1 MLDLSGVLAPKEGRD
16 IEVITQE
23 ILDAKRRGGEAILTI
38 GRCLTEAKQTIPHGE
53 WLPWLNERVEFS
65 ERTARNFMRLSR
77 EWSNRQALADL
88 GAAQALTLLALPAE
102 ERESFIAEN
111 HVVGGEEKTVIDMTS
126 RELERAIR
134 ERKEA
139 QEAAAKAQA
148 EASAAEQARAKMAE
162 DMKLLNARLS
172 GAQEDREQAAQAVAR
187 LEAQLAELKEK
198 PVEVAVETVV
208 DQAAIEKARAE
219 AVAGMQDKLD
229 KAREAKKRAEDKQKI
244 AEEALEQARL
254 QLEGQARME
263 KEKEK
268 EDLARERPDPDDC
281 RAPRL
286 KGGPGLVSGIAWHT
300 RADEPEPGAEIIIID
315 DSGFVDSN
323 VYIGAGEVKEPWV
336 RWDEVALWTQ
346 MPDGPT
352 GTPGTVVPPENGWVP
367 LQFVKGMEC
376 PPSDGKYYCRFDCDG
391 TVITQVAW
399 WDGFS
404 KSWSFKKAGA
414 KFDAKCMGWFPLP
427 DENL

>member
-1 MLDLSGVLAPKEGRD
+1 MGKTMLTVIAKAKEA
-16 IEVITQE
+16 IS
-23 ILDAKRRGGEAILTI
+23 LDAKRRGGEAILTI
-38 GRCLTEAKQTIPHGE
+38 GRCLTEAKQAIPHGE

-65 ERTARNFMRLSR
+65 ERTARRFMKLYR
-77 EWSNRQALADL
+77 ECSNRPALADL
-88 GAAQALTLLALPAE
+88 GASKALMLLALPDS
-102 ERESFIAEN
+102 ERDQFVEDHN
-111 HVVGGEEKTVIDMTS
+111 VIDMS
-126 RELERAIR
+126 ARQLEQAIKDR
-134 ERKEA
+134 DEARK
-139 QEAAAKAQA
+139 AAETAQA
-148 EASAAEQARAKMAE
+148 EASAAEQARAKMEE

-208 DQAAIEKARAE
+208 DPEAIEKARAE
-219 AVAGMQDKLD
+219 AVAEMQEKLD

-254 QLEGQARME
+254 QLEEQARAE
-263 KEKEK
+263 KEKG
-268 EDLARERPDPDDC
+268 DLARERPDPDDC

-300 RADEPEPGAEIIIID
+300 RVDEPEPGAEIIIID

-323 VYIGAGEVKEPWV
+323 VYIGAGDVKEPGV

-414 KFDAKCMGWFPLP
+414 KIDAKCMGWFPLP

>member
-65 ERTARNFMRLSR
+65 ERTARNFMRLSL

-88 GAAQALTLLALPAE
+88 GAAKALTLLALPAE

-254 QLEGQARME
+254 QLEGQAREE
-263 KEKEK
+263 KKAALGADK
-268 EDLARERPDPDDC
+268 DLAQFEVLFDQ
-281 RAPRL
+281 
-286 KGGPGLVSGIAWHT
+286 T
-300 RADEPEPGAEIIIID
+300 Q
-315 DSGFVDSN
+315 SN
-323 VYIGAGEVKEPWV
+323 VYKMQGILLKVRGRDETAAGKLCKAI
-336 RWDEVALWTQ
+336 RALAEAV
-346 MPDGPT
+346 GRCA
-352 GTPGTVVPPENGWVP
+352 E
-367 LQFVKGMEC
+367 
-376 PPSDGKYYCRFDCDG
+376 
-391 TVITQVAW
+391 
-399 WDGFS
+399 
-404 KSWSFKKAGA
+404 
-414 KFDAKCMGWFPLP
+414 
-427 DENL
+427 

>member
-1 MLDLSGVLAPKEGRD
+1 MLDLSGVLVPKEGRD
-16 IEVITQE
+16 IEVITRE

-38 GRCLTEAKQTIPHGE
+38 GRCLTEAKQALPHGE
-53 WLPWLNERVEFS
+53 WLPWLNERVELS
-65 ERTARNFMRLSR
+65 ERAAQRFMRLSR
-77 EWSNRQALADL
+77 EWSNPTALSDL
-88 GAAQALTLLALPAE
+88 GATKALALLALPAD
-102 ERESFIAEN
+102 ERNQFIETHNVVDMSARQLEQAIKDRDEARKAAE
-111 HVVGGEEKTVIDMTS
+111 T
-126 RELERAIR
+126 
-134 ERKEA
+134 
-139 QEAAAKAQA
+139 AQA
-148 EASAAEQARAKMAE
+148 EASAAEQARAKMEE

-172 GAQEDREQAAQAVAR
+172 GAQEDREQASQAVAR

-208 DQAAIEKARAE
+208 DPEAIEKARAE
-219 AVAGMQDKLD
+219 AVAEMQGKLD

-254 QLEGQARME
+254 QLEEQARME
-263 KEKEK
+263 KEKG
-268 EDLARERPDPDDC
+268 DLARERSAPDDC

-286 KGGPGLVSGIAWHT
+286 KGGTGLVSGIAWHT

-323 VYIGAGEVKEPWV
+323 VYIGAGDVKEPGV

-352 GTPGTVVPPENGWVP
+352 GTPDIVAPPENGWVP
-367 LQFVKGMEC
+367 LQFVRGMEC
-376 PPSDGKYYCRFDCDG
+376 PPSDGKYYCRFGCDG

-414 KFDAKCMGWFPLP
+414 KIDAKCMGWFPLP

>member
-88 GAAQALTLLALPAE
+88 GAAKALTLLALPAE

-148 EASAAEQARAKMAE
+148 EASAAEQARAKMEE
-162 DMKLLNARLS
+162 DMKFLTARLS

-208 DQAAIEKARAE
+208 DPEAIEKARAE
-219 AVAGMQDKLD
+219 AVAEMQEKLD
-229 KAREAKKRAEDKQKI
+229 KAREAKAKADERRKQAEASVEILKKSID
-244 AEEALEQARL
+244 E
-254 QLEGQARME
+254 ME
-263 KEKEK
+263 RKEKK
-268 EDLARERPDPDDC
+268 AALGADKDLAQFEVLFDQTKETVNRMHGIL
-281 RAPRL
+281 L
-286 KGGPGLVSGIAWHT
+286 KVRS
-300 RADEPEPGAEIIIID
+300 RDEDAAGKLAKAVLALAE
-315 DSGFVDSN
+315 
-323 VYIGAGEVKEPWV
+323 AV
-336 RWDEVALWTQ
+336 RRCAE
-346 MPDGPT
+346 
-352 GTPGTVVPPENGWVP
+352 
-367 LQFVKGMEC
+367 
-376 PPSDGKYYCRFDCDG
+376 
-391 TVITQVAW
+391 
-399 WDGFS
+399 
-404 KSWSFKKAGA
+404 
-414 KFDAKCMGWFPLP
+414 
-427 DENL
+427 

>member
-88 GAAQALTLLALPAE
+88 GAAKALTLLALPAE

>member
-16 IEVITQE
+16 IEVITRE

-38 GRCLTEAKQTIPHGE
+38 GRCLTEAKQAIPHGE
-53 WLPWLNERVEFS
+53 WLPWLNERVELS
-65 ERTARNFMRLSR
+65 ERAAQRFMRLSR
-77 EWSNRQALADL
+77 EWSNPTALSDL
-88 GAAQALTLLALPAE
+88 GATKALALLALPAD
-102 ERESFIAEN
+102 ERDQFIETHNVVDMSARQLEQAIKDRDEARKAAE
-111 HVVGGEEKTVIDMTS
+111 T
-126 RELERAIR
+126 
-134 ERKEA
+134 
-139 QEAAAKAQA
+139 AQA
-148 EASAAEQARAKMAE
+148 EASAAEQARAKMEE

-172 GAQEDREQAAQAVAR
+172 GAQEDREQAAQAVA
-187 LEAQLAELKEK
+187 QLAELKEK

-208 DQAAIEKARAE
+208 DPEAIEKARAE
-219 AVAGMQDKLD
+219 AVAEMQEKLD

-254 QLEGQARME
+254 QLEEQARAE
-263 KEKEK
+263 KEKG
-268 EDLARERPDPDDC
+268 DLARERPDPDDC

-300 RADEPEPGAEIIIID
+300 RVDEPEPGAEIIIID

-323 VYIGAGEVKEPWV
+323 VYIGAGDVKEPGV

-414 KFDAKCMGWFPLP
+414 KIDAKCMGWFPLP

>member
-16 IEVITQE
+16 IEVITRE

-38 GRCLTEAKQTIPHGE
+38 GRCLTEAKQALPHGE

-65 ERTARNFMRLSR
+65 ERTAQNFMRLAR
-77 EWSNRQALADL
+77 EWSNPQALADL
-88 GAAQALTLLALPAE
+88 GAAKALTLLALPAE

-126 RELERAIR
+126 RELEKAIR

-148 EASAAEQARAKMAE
+148 EASAAEQARAKMEE

-208 DQAAIEKARAE
+208 DPEAIEKARAE
-219 AVAGMQDKLD
+219 AVAGMQEKLD
-229 KAREAKKRAEDKQKI
+229 KAREAKKRAEDKQKL

-254 QLEGQARME
+254 QLEEQAREE
-263 KEKEK
+263 KKAALGADK
-268 EDLARERPDPDDC
+268 DLAQFELLFDQTKDTVNRMHGILLKVRSRDED
-281 RAPRL
+281 AAGRL
-286 KGGPGLVSGIAWHT
+286 SKALA
-300 RADEPEPGAEIIIID
+300 ALAE
-315 DSGFVDSN
+315 
-323 VYIGAGEVKEPWV
+323 AV
-336 RWDEVALWTQ
+336 RRCAE
-346 MPDGPT
+346 
-352 GTPGTVVPPENGWVP
+352 
-367 LQFVKGMEC
+367 
-376 PPSDGKYYCRFDCDG
+376 
-391 TVITQVAW
+391 
-399 WDGFS
+399 
-404 KSWSFKKAGA
+404 
-414 KFDAKCMGWFPLP
+414 
-427 DENL
+427 

>member
-23 ILDAKRRGGEAILTI
+23 ILDAKRRGGEAIITI
-38 GRCLTEAKQTIPHGE
+38 GRCLTEAKQALPHGE
-53 WLPWLNERVEFS
+53 WLPWLNERVELS
-65 ERTARNFMRLSR
+65 ERAAQRFMRLSR
-77 EWSNRQALADL
+77 EWSNPTALSDL
-88 GAAQALTLLALPAE
+88 GATKALALLALPAD
-102 ERESFIAEN
+102 ERDQFIETHNVVDMSARQLEQAIKDRDEARKAAE
-111 HVVGGEEKTVIDMTS
+111 T
-126 RELERAIR
+126 
-134 ERKEA
+134 
-139 QEAAAKAQA
+139 AQA

-162 DMKLLNARLS
+162 DMALLNARLS

-208 DQAAIEKARAE
+208 DPEAIEKARAE
-219 AVAGMQDKLD
+219 AVAGMQEKLD

-254 QLEGQARME
+254 QLEEQARAE
-263 KEKEK
+263 KEKG
-268 EDLARERPDPDDC
+268 DLARERPDPDDC

-414 KFDAKCMGWFPLP
+414 KIDAKCMGWFPLP

>member
-65 ERTARNFMRLSR
+65 ERTARTLMRLSR

-229 KAREAKKRAEDKQKI
+229 KAREAKAKADERRKQAEASVEILKKSID
-244 AEEALEQARL
+244 E
-254 QLEGQARME
+254 ME
-263 KEKEK
+263 RKEKK
-268 EDLARERPDPDDC
+268 AALGADKDLAQFEVLFDQTKETVNRMHGILIKVRSRDED
-281 RAPRL
+281 AAGRL
-286 KGGPGLVSGIAWHT
+286 SKALA
-300 RADEPEPGAEIIIID
+300 ALAE
-315 DSGFVDSN
+315 
-323 VYIGAGEVKEPWV
+323 AV
-336 RWDEVALWTQ
+336 RRCAE
-346 MPDGPT
+346 
-352 GTPGTVVPPENGWVP
+352 
-367 LQFVKGMEC
+367 
-376 PPSDGKYYCRFDCDG
+376 
-391 TVITQVAW
+391 
-399 WDGFS
+399 
-404 KSWSFKKAGA
+404 
-414 KFDAKCMGWFPLP
+414 
-427 DENL
+427 

>member
-88 GAAQALTLLALPAE
+88 GAAKALTLLALPAE

-172 GAQEDREQAAQAVAR
+172 GAQEDREQTAQAVAR

-254 QLEGQARME
+254 QLEGQAREE
-263 KEKEK
+263 KKAALGADK
-268 EDLARERPDPDDC
+268 DLAQFEVLFDQ
-281 RAPRL
+281 
-286 KGGPGLVSGIAWHT
+286 T
-300 RADEPEPGAEIIIID
+300 Q
-315 DSGFVDSN
+315 SN
-323 VYIGAGEVKEPWV
+323 VYKMQGILLKVRGRDETAAGKLCKAI
-336 RWDEVALWTQ
+336 RALAEAV
-346 MPDGPT
+346 GRCA
-352 GTPGTVVPPENGWVP
+352 E
-367 LQFVKGMEC
+367 
-376 PPSDGKYYCRFDCDG
+376 
-391 TVITQVAW
+391 
-399 WDGFS
+399 
-404 KSWSFKKAGA
+404 
-414 KFDAKCMGWFPLP
+414 
-427 DENL
+427 

>member
-38 GRCLTEAKQTIPHGE
+38 GRCLTEAKQALPHGE

-88 GAAQALTLLALPAE
+88 GAAKALTLLALPAE

-126 RELERAIR
+126 RELEKAIR

-148 EASAAEQARAKMAE
+148 EASAAEQARAKIAE

-198 PVEVAVETVV
+198 PVEVAVEPVV
-208 DQAAIEKARAE
+208 DQEALEKARAE

-229 KAREAKKRAEDKQKI
+229 QAREAKKRAEDKQKI

-254 QLEGQARME
+254 QLEEQAREE
-263 KEKEK
+263 KKAALGADK
-268 EDLARERPDPDDC
+268 DLAQFEVLFDQTKETVNRMHGILLKVRSRDED
-281 RAPRL
+281 AAGRL
-286 KGGPGLVSGIAWHT
+286 SKALA
-300 RADEPEPGAEIIIID
+300 ALAE
-315 DSGFVDSN
+315 
-323 VYIGAGEVKEPWV
+323 AV
-336 RWDEVALWTQ
+336 RRCAE
-346 MPDGPT
+346 
-352 GTPGTVVPPENGWVP
+352 
-367 LQFVKGMEC
+367 
-376 PPSDGKYYCRFDCDG
+376 
-391 TVITQVAW
+391 
-399 WDGFS
+399 
-404 KSWSFKKAGA
+404 
-414 KFDAKCMGWFPLP
+414 
-427 DENL
+427 